1 MKKRYRVTSS
11 AIISA
16 GAKKVY
22 AIIAD
27 YREGHPHIIPRK
39 YFTSLEVERGGVGE
53 GTVIRVGMRALG
65 KSHEFRAV
73 ITEPEP
79 GRVLVESVLDEG
91 GTVTTFTVEP
101 EGEQSR
107 VTISTE
113 LSAAAGLRGWAE
125 RRMAGALL
133 RRVYARELELLES
146 FAREGSRAGGAAV
159 AAA

>member
-1 MKKRYRVTSS
+1 MKKRYSVTSS
-11 AIISA
+11 AVISA
-16 GAKKVY
+16 EAEKVY

-39 YFTSLEVERGGVGE
+39 YFTSLEVEQGGVGE

-65 KSHEFRAV
+65 KNHEFRAV

-79 GRVLVESVLDEG
+79 GRVLVESVFDEG

-113 LSAAAGLRGWAE
+113 LSAAEGLRGWAE
-125 RRMAGALL
+125 RRMASALL

-146 FAREGSRAGGAAV
+146 FARGRSRAAGAGVV
-159 AAA
+159 AA